1 MTTVQDVLVYDLRKF
16 IEKFRKY
23 KDLDI
28 EYMRPREMSTET
40 ANCSWYFGTS

>member
-1 MTTVQDVLVYDLRKF
+1 MTTVQDVLVYHLRKL

-28 EYMRPREMSTET
+28 EYMRPREMSTDT
-40 ANCSWYFGTS
+40 ANVSWYLGTS